1 MYIYIYIHG
10 CMYVCMYGYTYGRMY
25 VCKYVRTYMY
35 ACMHVCMHAC
45 MHAGTYVCACACAS
59 VCVCICICVIGLTIC
74 YTPVIY
80 FCAASIYLFILSSVN
95 LPIVRLYIFVLLFE
109 CVVCWLFIFIL
120 VRCLIYINLLM
131 SLCALPKQNGVADW
145 QCQSCTWGEAFWP
158 WS

>member
-1 MYIYIYIHG
+1 MYIYIY
-10 CMYVCMYGYTYGRMY
+10 TRMY
-25 VCKYVRTYMY
+25 VCVYVRIYVWAYVCMQVCTHIYVRMY
-35 ACMHVCMHAC
+35 ACMYAC
-45 MHAGTYVCACACAS
+45 MHAGTYVCACACVS

-120 VRCLIYINLLM
+120 VRCFIYINLLM